1 MISTSLLLDA
11 VSGWSPCRSAHRRKG
26 VRQCGFFCVIVSSL
40 YQRISPHIGH
50 KQMDARQCEFFRG
63 AFFDLLVET

>member
-1 MISTSLLLDA
+1 VT
-11 VSGWSPCRSAHRRKG
+11 
-26 VRQCGFFCVIVSSL
+26 VSSL